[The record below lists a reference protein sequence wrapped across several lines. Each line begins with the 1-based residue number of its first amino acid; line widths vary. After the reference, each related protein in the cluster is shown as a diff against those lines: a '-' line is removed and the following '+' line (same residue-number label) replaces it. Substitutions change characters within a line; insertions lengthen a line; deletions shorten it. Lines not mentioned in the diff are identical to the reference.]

1 MSKPAKNQARLI
13 DSSAVG
19 RDGYVRV
26 HPTWKT
32 AQIHQMDSG
41 GFGRQIGWLLGAMIT
56 APIMLLVSK
65 EFAFW
70 QILLGIAI
78 GAIVGALLGHLIAK
92 AVWGRLKHEID
103 AINPRQVVATDV
115 TPGTWMMTRNDGT
128 NRAIRI
134 ESAAEPTEVPQI
146 GNQPAPA
153 QHVRFLTST
162 GRYVIMPADQEVTV
176 VELAE
181 EVDLPPVKPLA

>member
-1 MSKPAKNQARLI
+1 MPKAAKNQANLI

-26 HPTWKT
+26 RPTWKT
-32 AQIHQMDSG
+32 SRIHQMDAG

-56 APIMLLVSK
+56 APIMLLVS
-65 EFAFW
+65 ESFAFW
-70 QILLGIAI
+70 QILLGIALGSI
-78 GAIVGALLGHLIAK
+78 LGALIGHLLAK

-103 AINPRQVVATDV
+103 AIDPRQVVAANV
-115 TPGTWMMTRNDGT
+115 TPGHWMMTRNDGT

-134 ESAAEPTEVPQI
+134 ESAAEPAEVPQI
-146 GNQPAPA
+146 GSQPAPA
-153 QHVRFLTST
+153 KHVRFLTST

-181 EVDLPPVKPLA
+181 EVDLPPVKPLT

>member
-1 MSKPAKNQARLI
+1 MSKASKNQARLI

-26 HPTWKT
+26 RPTWRT
-32 AQIHQMDSG
+32 SQIHQMDAG

-65 EFAFW
+65 NFAFW

-78 GAIVGALLGHLIAK
+78 GAILGALIGHVLAK

-103 AINPRQVVATDV
+103 AVNPRQVMSTEV
-115 TPGTWMMTRNDGT
+115 TPGSWMMTRNDGT

-134 ESAAEPTEVPQI
+134 ESVAEPTEVPQI
-146 GNQPAPA
+146 GNQATPSA
-153 QHVRFLTST
+153 HVRFLTST
-162 GRYVIMPADQEVTV
+162 GRYVIMPADQEVTL

-181 EVDLPPVKPLA
+181 DVDLPPAKPLA